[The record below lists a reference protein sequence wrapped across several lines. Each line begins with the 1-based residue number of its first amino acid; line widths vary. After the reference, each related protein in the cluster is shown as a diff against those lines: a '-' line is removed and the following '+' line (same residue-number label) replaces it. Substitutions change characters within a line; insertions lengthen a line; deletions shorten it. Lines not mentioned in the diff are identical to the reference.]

1 MRLTKDINMKGI
13 FEVLEE
19 IAKRQR
25 YDDRDYML
33 LSKNVT
39 YEKVRQLLDNNK
51 KVVCDIHDRDG
62 LIGLLIQDV
71 TNNIAKDECKV
82 IMRDMTILLNERF
95 LYNIIY
101 NVDKNR
107 YSLQEQAEYMGKLL
121 IRK

>member
-25 YDDRDYML
+25 FDDRDYML

>member
-13 FEVLEE
+13 FGILEE

-25 YDDRDYML
+25 FDDRDYML

-71 TNNIAKDECKV
+71 TNNISKDECKV

-101 NVDKNR
+101 DVNKNR

>member
-1 MRLTKDINMKGI
+1 MRLTKDINMTGI
-13 FEVLEE
+13 FEILEE
-19 IAKRQR
+19 IVKRQR
-25 YDDRDYML
+25 FDDRDYML

-39 YEKVRQLLDNNK
+39 YEKVRHLLDNNK

-62 LIGLLIQDV
+62 LIGLLIKDI

-82 IMRDMTILLNERF
+82 IMHNMTILLNERF

>member
-13 FEVLEE
+13 FEILEE

-25 YDDRDYML
+25 FDDRDYML

-39 YEKVRQLLDNNK
+39 YEKVRNLLDNNK

-101 NVDKNR
+101 DVNKNR